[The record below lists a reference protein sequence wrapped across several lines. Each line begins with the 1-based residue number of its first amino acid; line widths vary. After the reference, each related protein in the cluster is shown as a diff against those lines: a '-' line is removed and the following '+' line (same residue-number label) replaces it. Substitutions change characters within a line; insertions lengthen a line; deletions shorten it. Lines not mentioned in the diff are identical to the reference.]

1 MGLLCSAHQTST
13 ILSKDSYNTMTN
25 QGSDNQSSSSANSM
39 PALVVEGS
47 TQTAAAKKEK
57 EARLHFPCKVYD
69 MLEDAD
75 KQGHKDIV
83 SWNSSGTGFTVHN
96 KDLFTKKIIPQY
108 FNQTKYKS
116 FQRQLSL
123 YGFQRITGGENKGLR
138 FHEKLRRGM
147 RDLCRSMK
155 PIGYKPRSSEA
166 KEVMLKALA
175 SPPLPLRVEDKLP
188 AVISSNSLPEND
200 AIHKAALI
208 QTLHAPVEFTA
219 DGFPEMGCF
228 EGKTFYLMDS
238 RSFAHLAK
246 PSTPASEPVAPSRSI
261 QQNTGARAAII
272 DGQMKRAWEIGFE
285 MAMAMRNSQYSN
297 NNPEHGG
304 IDADAIQQPLYV
316 E

>member
-1 MGLLCSAHQTST
+1 
-13 ILSKDSYNTMTN
+13 MTN
-25 QGSDNQSSSSANSM
+25 QGNQSSSPAVVTQ
-39 PALVVEGS
+39 ALVVEGI
-47 TQTAAAKKEK
+47 TQSPSKKEK

-69 MLEDAD
+69 MLEDAE
-75 KQGHKDIV
+75 KQGHQDIV
-83 SWNSSGTGFTVHN
+83 SWNTSGTGFTVHN
-96 KDLFTKKIIPQY
+96 KDLFTKKIIPLY

-138 FHEKLRRGM
+138 YHEKMRRGM

-166 KEVMLKALA
+166 KEVMKALA
-175 SPPLPLRVEDKLP
+175 SPTLLRVMDDKLP
-188 AVISSNSLPEND
+188 AVISSNSLPESD
-200 AIHKAALI
+200 AIDKAPLI

-228 EGKTFYLMDS
+228 EGKTFYLMESGSCANITKPTITTTIPES
-238 RSFAHLAK
+238 RQICTSN
-246 PSTPASEPVAPSRSI
+246 P
-261 QQNTGARAAII
+261 GGRANII

-285 MAMAMRNSQYSN
+285 MAIAMKTAQMTPNVKLDHSGMELSN
-297 NNPEHGG
+297 L
-304 IDADAIQQPLYV
+304 QQPLCV